1 MRRIMGLSRVDALV
15 LYQIQFPAGM
25 LAKHINNHYWE
36 KPPEHH
42 DWSREMQGEKN
53 GAKIRLLL
61 T

>member
-1 MRRIMGLSRVDALV
+1 MGLPIVDALV

-42 DWSREMQGEKN
+42 NWSQEMQEEKN
-53 GAKIRLLL
+53 GAEIHLLL